1 MNGVSS
7 SSADLLSVNALV
19 AVRLAEHDTEYSSRI
34 EDIDGDTLI
43 VAAPPGANA
52 ALLASGERDV
62 ELSWVTPRGR
72 HEQLCALLEHI
83 NNGGLKQWR
92 LRPTGTAKL
101 IQRRRYV
108 RVPAALAVLLVM
120 PGEVLTATTVDVS
133 EGGFRVRMPKCEIAA
148 ETPVGIQVNMGDS
161 QLELRGIV
169 LRTMEAEH
177 RQTEAVLSFEPTDK
191 ESDAIRR
198 FVFQMQLRARAMVRE
213 A

>member
-1 MNGVSS
+1 MNGAGS

-34 EDIDGDTLI
+34 EDIEGGTLI

-52 ALLASGERDV
+52 ALLATGERDV

-72 HEQLCALLEHI
+72 YEQRCALVEHI

-92 LRPTGTAKL
+92 LRPTGEAKL

-120 PGEVLTATTVDVS
+120 PGEVMTATTVDVS
-133 EGGFRVRMPKCEIAA
+133 EGGFRVRMPRCDIA
-148 ETPVGIQVNMGDS
+148 EHTPVGIQVNMGGS

-169 LRTMEAEH
+169 LRTAESEH